1 MAYTSLGKKLFFATI
16 LILLALGVM
25 DTEAWIRL
33 FVGSF
38 GFGGALVLWIIEKS
52 SPH

>member
-16 LILLALGVM
+16 LILVVLGVV
-25 DTEAWIRL
+25 DSQAWVSL
-33 FVGSF
+33 FAGSF